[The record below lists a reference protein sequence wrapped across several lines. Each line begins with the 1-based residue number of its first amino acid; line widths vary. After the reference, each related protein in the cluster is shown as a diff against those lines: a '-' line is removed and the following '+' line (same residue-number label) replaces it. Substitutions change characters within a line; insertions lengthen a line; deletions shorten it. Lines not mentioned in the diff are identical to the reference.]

1 MKSTFII
8 RRVDDLGRVVIP
20 KEIRRKVGIME
31 GEPLEIYLVDNGVAF
46 KKINNT
52 LSADAT
58 SLLGQVQARFTGG
71 SLDQMAVEEALNKA
85 IEILKKN
92 EVEW

>member
-58 SLLGQVQARFTGG
+58 ALLGQVQARFTGG
-71 SLDQMAVEEALNKA
+71 SLDQMVVEEALNKA